1 MYICIFVYLCI
12 CVDIDKEDKD
22 IDTDTYIY
30 MYRCVCMYKCVY
42 EKRTYL
48 YARTCSNMD
57 ILSYSWLFRIVLLF
71 IFITIHLP
79 KMDLDREAHA
89 SKAFFFRNGHFIL
102 CGRLQEYH
110 LFRRP
115 VSDLGGLWGS
125 RSTES
130 GRFERNLTIQCILKG
145 GRVALPRK
153 PRSPFKHSS
162 LCTLHCHCHPMDH
175 AQSFPH
181 RKT

>member
-1 MYICIFVYLCI
+1 
-12 CVDIDKEDKD
+12 
-22 IDTDTYIY
+22 
-30 MYRCVCMYKCVY
+30 MYKCVY

-57 ILSYSWLFRIVLLF
+57 ILSYSWLFRILLLF

-89 SKAFFFRNGHFIL
+89 SKAFLFRNGHFIL

-110 LFRRP
+110 LFRLP

-145 GRVALPRK
+145 GRVALPRN
-153 PRSPFKHSS
+153 P
-162 LCTLHCHCHPMDH
+162 
-175 AQSFPH
+175 QSFQALFPLH
-181 RKT
+181 SALPLPSDGSCPIVPAPQNLVFR

>member
-1 MYICIFVYLCI
+1 
-12 CVDIDKEDKD
+12 
-22 IDTDTYIY
+22 
-30 MYRCVCMYKCVY
+30 MYKCVY

-57 ILSYSWLFRIVLLF
+57 ILSYSWLFRILLLF

-89 SKAFFFRNGHFIL
+89 SKAFLFRNGHFIL

-145 GRVALPRK
+145 GRVALPRN
-153 PRSPFKHSS
+153 PAVLSS
-162 LCTLHCHCHPMDH
+162 TLPSALCTAIAIRWIMPNRSRTAKLSVSLKIPSRPTFLQVQHL
-175 AQSFPH
+175 
-181 RKT
+181 